1 MTGGIMAEPNLFEEM
16 LATYPV
22 EKRELA
28 RAVYHR
34 FADGDSE
41 QFFTQLFLVLDVYAH
56 YVERIPT
63 RMISANAD
71 SLASMQEM
79 REEIGLLAKT
89 IESRDVSIT
98 SHAEKTNELCLLTL
112 DKCKETIAAIEATV
126 KNLGTH
132 VDTKAIVQGVNAAL
146 QSGINRE
153 VIAPFIKQ
161 TEKLAQEVRP
171 ALEEIRESAFEV
183 KSEWSKRIWRTAW
196 TTCLF
201 WCVGAA
207 IILAT
212 LICLEFSARDQQKM
226 AAQIA
231 AVAQVMKFNQEA
243 FRTLALAQVP
253 VRVLPVQED
262 DGTPDPQ
269 GFALLIQGA
278 YAAEMRPLNG
288 QKTGCIFFNSSVPAK
303 QIQQLQQAAENPA
316 QPTNNVA
323 K

>member
-1 MTGGIMAEPNLFEEM
+1 MAEPNLFEEM
-16 LATYPV
+16 LSTYPV

-28 RAVYHR
+28 REIYHR

-56 YVERIPT
+56 YVERVPT

-71 SLASMQEM
+71 SLASVQEL

-89 IESRDVSIT
+89 IETRDVSIT
-98 SHAEKTNELCLLTL
+98 SHAEKTNEFCRLTL

-146 QSGINRE
+146 ESGINRE
-153 VIAPFIKQ
+153 VIAPFIRQ

-183 KSEWSKRIWRTAW
+183 RSEWSKRIWRTAW
-196 TTCLF
+196 TTSLL
-201 WCVGAA
+201 WSIWAA
-207 IILAT
+207 IIIAA
-212 LICLEFSARDQQKM
+212 LICLEFAARDEHKM

-231 AVAQVMKFNQEA
+231 AMARVVKFNQEA
-243 FRTLALAQVP
+243 FRTLAIAQVP
-253 VRVLPVQED
+253 VRVVPVQED
-262 DGTPDPQ
+262 DGTPYPQ
-269 GFALLIQGA
+269 GFALLIEGA
-278 YAAEMRPLNG
+278 NAAEMRPLNG

-303 QIQQLQQAAENPA
+303 QIQQLQQATENSVEATNVPA
-316 QPTNNVA
+316 

>member
-183 KSEWSKRIWRTAW
+183 KSEMVKTHLADGLDDLPLLVRGSGHHPRYPD
-196 TTCLF
+196 LS
-201 WCVGAA
+201 G
-207 IILAT
+207 IL
-212 LICLEFSARDQQKM
+212 
-226 AAQIA
+226 
-231 AVAQVMKFNQEA
+231 
-243 FRTLALAQVP
+243 
-253 VRVLPVQED
+253 
-262 DGTPDPQ
+262 
-269 GFALLIQGA
+269 
-278 YAAEMRPLNG
+278 RPR
-288 QKTGCIFFNSSVPAK
+288 PAK
-303 QIQQLQQAAENPA
+303 DGGPNCRRGAGDEI
-316 QPTNNVA
+316 
-323 K
+323 